1 MKTKY
6 IINRY
11 TLGGYDNNFYRMRFD
26 VCETRKLVNISVV
39 RRLDH
44 EIDPLLATPYAYC
57 QIKNKPIHKDDAID
71 FETARKLWSDAIEDG
86 WKKMETLRYD
96 ESCIRLQ
103 YIRSKPT

>member
-1 MKTKY
+1 MKTED

-26 VCETRKLVNISVV
+26 VCETRKLVNISIV
-39 RRLDH
+39 RGLDH
-44 EIDPLLATPYAYC
+44 EIDPLLATPYQYC

-86 WKKMETLRYD
+86 WIKMETLRWVRHTYD
-96 ESCIRLQ
+96 YNLFGA
-103 YIRSKPT
+103 KPT